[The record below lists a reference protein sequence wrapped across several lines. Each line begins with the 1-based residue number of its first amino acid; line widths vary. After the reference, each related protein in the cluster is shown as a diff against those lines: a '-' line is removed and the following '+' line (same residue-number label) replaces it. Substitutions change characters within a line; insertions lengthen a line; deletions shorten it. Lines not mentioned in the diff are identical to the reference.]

1 MKKITIV
8 LLSLLGMTLSSHAQL
23 LKKIQRKMEDKVEK
37 SVDGILNGKTAE
49 NNQQPNTGTP
59 GTTDGK
65 NTGAFDI
72 LTGSDP
78 FITGNTLLFED
89 SLNYDSPGRMAK
101 YYQTNS
107 TGTVV
112 EVSGAPGKWLKLADK
127 ASYQLDTLLQLP
139 QKFTLEFDLLTR
151 ANDAKDLRTIDFG
164 FSKNNSTRKYIYGV
178 AKETN
183 VYTSL
188 QYYYENIRT
197 SSNNNDNESRIDF
210 PLSNY
215 ANAIM
220 HVSVAVDGSR
230 MQVYIDDHK
239 VLDATVLEPTAPKH
253 FFLST
258 DSYRNN
264 AVALI
269 GNLRIRGF

>member
-1 MKKITIV
+1 
-8 LLSLLGMTLSSHAQL
+8 MTLSSHAQL

-37 SVDGILNGKTAE
+37 SVDGLLNGKTAE
-49 NNQQPNTGTP
+49 NDRQPNAGTSGTAGPKTTGT
-59 GTTDGK
+59 
-65 NTGAFDI
+65 FDI
-72 LTGSDP
+72 LTKSEP
-78 FITGNTLLFED
+78 FITGNTLIFED
-89 SLNYDSPGRMAK
+89 RLNEDTPGRMAK
-101 YYQTNS
+101 YWQTNS

-112 EVSGAPGKWLKLADK
+112 EISGAPGKWLKLADK
-127 ASYQLDTLLQLP
+127 ASYQLDTLLHLP

-151 ANDAKDLRTIDFG
+151 ANDAKDLRSIDFG

-178 AKETN
+178 ANETN

-188 QYYYENIRT
+188 QYYYEVIRT
-197 SSNNNDNESRIDF
+197 TSNNNNNESRIDF

-239 VLDATVLEPTAPKH
+239 VLDATVLDPKAPKH

-269 GNLRIRGF
+269 SNLRIRGF